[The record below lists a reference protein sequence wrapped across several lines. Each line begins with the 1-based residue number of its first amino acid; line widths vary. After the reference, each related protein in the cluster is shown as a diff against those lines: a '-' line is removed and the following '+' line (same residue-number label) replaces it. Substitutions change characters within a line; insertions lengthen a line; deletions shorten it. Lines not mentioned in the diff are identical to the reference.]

1 MRALARV
8 VAHKDPVT
16 GKAASFALYLKR
28 PMSTWLREFLR
39 RPAPRCVD
47 CGVIAMPGEARC
59 LACCGS

>member
-1 MRALARV
+1 MTRV
-8 VAHKDPVT
+8 VGRLDPVT
-16 GKAASFALYLKR
+16 GKASWALYIRR
-28 PMSTWLREFLR
+28 PRPAWLREFLR